1 MQQRQP
7 TKQSP
12 PLSIRN
18 NQYRTSIASVSSI
31 PGNGQLGRDTTLNS
45 PTGTRLGETGNLL
58 RYTPFPRGLSPTT
71 LLPGASPRSRSLT
84 GASPSPNS
92 NLRMNRLGQTDYHR
106 RSVAARHNT
115 HLPGGQIASPL
126 RPPAAAG
133 PSRAVEVFQ
142 ASRNSGYLA
151 RRRQMI
157 RQAASGAGRTASMMA
172 ASSSTP
178 SLSSSWSNRR
188 LSQGPLVAAVA
199 EGAPTAAAA
208 AAARGGRRPRA
219 QSAREKRKA

>member
-7 TKQSP
+7 TQQSP
-12 PLSIRN
+12 PLSTRN
-18 NQYRTSIASVSSI
+18 NQYRTSITSVSSI
-31 PGNGQLGRDTTLNS
+31 PGNGQLGKDTALS
-45 PTGTRLGETGNLL
+45 FLAGTRLNETGNLL
-58 RYTPFPRGLSPTT
+58 RYTPFPRGVSPTA
-71 LLPGASPRSRSLT
+71 LLPCASPRSRPLT
-84 GASPSPNS
+84 GASPSPNC
-92 NLRMNRLGQTDYHR
+92 NLRVNRLGQTDYHG
-106 RSVAARHNT
+106 RSVAARQNT
-115 HLPGGQIASPL
+115 HLPGGQTAPPL
-126 RPPAAAG
+126 RPPAAAA

-157 RQAASGAGRTASMMA
+157 RQAARGASRTASMMA

-208 AAARGGRRPRA
+208 AARGGRRPRA